1 MAPRKRFC
9 PKITEKDVETI
20 MKLCHCTVQTFESIG
35 DIFLSSFNGR
45 HTSFSIGSALLLT
58 FRESGGIENLR
69 HRVILIYLL
78 YRSAELDGVS
88 TRNDIFQHPF
98 LSFFLAVMEYDK
110 DSKDSSMEIEMLGC
124 PKLGAREKYITGC
137 LLTEMLDK
145 IINRTPVDIT
155 MMKIPQQDFDI
166 TQHITAL
173 KNRQAKYPS
182 VASVTAPAVI
192 RILNERT
199 KNHDKLS
206 GVESLTS
213 MLLPN
218 LLTNPYLFEILPPS
232 FHRVT
237 PSLMPPS
244 DDEFQFL
251 YPFILDPIW
260 MEMSLEKQD
269 ARALSTT
276 SQVFN
281 PVTAVVHESRMINEK
296 SENVELKTSSTISVL
311 STKEMQPGSV
321 DVFHKIWFKLSVV
334 KHIGMTG
341 SSLRSTPSIVTPAP
355 ESQNFSGR
363 CRTSSMS
370 VRSEENADMISSATL
385 TKSETDDATVET
397 AVVSECQTAISSVS
411 PEKKHPMTSVEVAE
425 LLKKSLVS
433 IITRTEAQ
441 KLAEAIAKDPS
452 LAKFI
457 DIPLTKFD
465 KYIDD
470 NPAIAAAVIVAR
482 ITKNCSELP
491 QFFELLAGMKISVQ
505 AMEVVNRLC
514 TQVEFPQ
521 EYLNNYIATCLR
533 RCEEPD
539 QTPFMQCRQVRVVCV
554 FLSSLI
560 RSRTWDVRPLSVE
573 LQAFVLKFN
582 HVREAASLY
591 QAILMALQPSADSV
605 VSCSSTLSLSTRAT
619 GSITTVT
626 TPGSSSELINVNG
639 SGNRYSN

>member
-1 MAPRKRFC
+1 MVPRKRCC

-20 MKLCHCTVQTFESIG
+20 MKLCRSTVQTFKSIG
-35 DIFLSSFNGR
+35 DVFLFSFNGR
-45 HTSFSIGSALLLT
+45 HSSFSIGYALLLA
-58 FRESGGIENLR
+58 FRESDGIENLKN
-69 HRVILIYLL
+69 RVVLIYLL

-88 TRNDIFQHPF
+88 TTGDILQHPF
-98 LSFFLAVMEYDK
+98 LSFFLSIMEYDK
-110 DSKDSSMEIEMLGC
+110 NSKDNSVEVEMLGC

-145 IINRTPVDIT
+145 ITNRTPVDIT
-155 MMKIPQQDFDI
+155 MMKIPEQDFDV

-192 RILNERT
+192 RILNERM
-199 KNHDKLS
+199 KNQDKLI
-206 GVESLTS
+206 GVESLAS

-218 LLTNPYLFEILPPS
+218 LLTNSYLFDILPPS

-237 PSLMPPS
+237 PTLMPPS
-244 DDEFQFL
+244 DDEFL
-251 YPFILDPIW
+251 YPFILDPMW
-260 MEMSLEKQD
+260 METSVEKQNV
-269 ARALSTT
+269 RALSIV
-276 SQVFN
+276 SRVCN
-281 PVTAVVHESRMINEK
+281 PMITVHENRIMSEK
-296 SENVELKTSSTISVL
+296 PENVELKTSPVTI
-311 STKEMQPGSV
+311 KEIHRDSV
-321 DVFHKIWFKLSVV
+321 DVSHKI
-334 KHIGMTG
+334 G
-341 SSLRSTPSIVTPAP
+341 SSFPGIVTRVPDKKLVEP
-355 ESQNFSGR
+355 
-363 CRTSSMS
+363 CRTSSMLVMS
-370 VRSEENADMISSATL
+370 GKADIIISAAL
-385 TKSETDDATVET
+385 AEPETDATPPT
-397 AVVSECQTAISSVS
+397 SECQTAISSS
-411 PEKKHPMTSVEVAE
+411 SEKKQPMTCEEATE

-433 IITRTEAQ
+433 IIARTEAQ
-441 KLAEAIAKDPS
+441 RLAEAIAQDPS

-470 NPAIAAAVIVAR
+470 NPAIAAAIIVTR
-482 ITKNCSELP
+482 ITQNCSELP
-491 QFFELLAGMKISVQ
+491 QFFQLLAGMKISVQ

-521 EYLNNYIATCLR
+521 EYLNSYIATCVR

-554 FLSSLI
+554 FLSALI

-591 QAILMALQPSADSV
+591 QAILMALQPSVDSTTACSASSHGLSNR
-605 VSCSSTLSLSTRAT
+605 VSGNIAPISTPNTS
-619 GSITTVT
+619 G
-626 TPGSSSELINVNG
+626 ELITIDKRDGRCNN
-639 SGNRYSN
+639 